1 MARKRQIIS
10 SNIYGTSSTVRPEP
24 PPPPVQLELTRAR
37 SITRNKILSG
47 ALITLLALLLA
58 LAAVWVMDYRKK
70 ENIPPF
76 EPTGYKPELVR
87 LNDGTLGYTGW
98 LPREVSTNGIVSL
111 SSVQV
116 GSVFDGATDASFA
129 ESTALSIA
137 NDRPVM
143 VRSRDDVSYDLIN
156 AARKYVEMG
165 AFAEAEEQL
174 RRVLQRNADDFD
186 ANSLLGSVLM
196 SRKKNA
202 EAIVLY
208 EQLIRRDPYKE
219 ELHNNLAIA
228 YLRQNDAERAEK
240 HLSEAVRLN
249 GSFDDARVN
258 FGLLLHHQRRYDRAV
273 EVLAPVV
280 DRNPGLVQAARILGL
295 SYLELGR
302 PMEGRLVLE
311 ELNRRL
317 PQDVDVAFGIARCH
331 LVEEK
336 PENAIAWLK
345 LATEF
350 ATPEQMRRELMT
362 PIYAGLSRDLNFQRM
377 FSRYIHPEDSAPPA
391 AQP

>member
-47 ALITLLALLLA
+47 GLITLLALLLA
-58 LAAVWVMDYRKK
+58 LASVWVMDYRKK

-76 EPTGYKPELVR
+76 EPTGYHPELVR

-98 LPREVSTNGIVSL
+98 LPRDVSTNGIVSL
-111 SSVQV
+111 SAVQV

-129 ESTALSIA
+129 ESTALSLA

-156 AARKYVEMG
+156 AARKYIEMG
-165 AFAEAEEQL
+165 GFAEAEEQL
-174 RRVLQRNADDFD
+174 RRVLERNPDDFD
-186 ANSLLGSVLM
+186 AHSLLGSVLM
-196 SRKKNA
+196 SRKKNE

-228 YLRQNDAERAEK
+228 YLRQNDSERAEK
-240 HLSEAVRLN
+240 HLAEAVRLN

-258 FGLLLHHQRRYDRAV
+258 FGLLLHHQRRYERAV

-280 DRNPGLVQAARILGL
+280 DRNPGLVQAARVLGL
-295 SYLELGR
+295 CYLELGR

-317 PQDVDVAFGIARCH
+317 PRDVDVAFGIARCH

-336 PENAIAWLK
+336 SENAIAWLK
-345 LATEF
+345 LASEF

-362 PIYAGLSRDLNFQRM
+362 PIYAGLARDLNFQRM
-377 FSRYIHPEDSAPPA
+377 FSRYINPEDSAPPSA
-391 AQP
+391 HP

>member
-37 SITRNKILSG
+37 SITRNKIVSG
-47 ALITLLALLLA
+47 ALITVLALLLA
-58 LAAVWVMDYRKK
+58 LAAVWVMENRRK
-70 ENIPPF
+70 ENVPAVVLSGY
-76 EPTGYKPELVR
+76 EPKFVR

-98 LPREVSTNGIVSL
+98 LPLEIPTNGIMSL
-111 SSVQV
+111 SAVQV
-116 GSVFDGATDASFA
+116 AGVFDGATGESFA
-129 ESTALSIA
+129 DSTAVSMSGQ
-137 NDRPVM
+137 RPVM
-143 VRSRDDVSYDLIN
+143 IRSRDDVSYDLIN
-156 AARKYVEMG
+156 AARKFIEMG
-165 AFAEAEEQL
+165 AFAESEEQL
-174 RRVLQRNADDFD
+174 RRVLQRNPDDFD

-196 SRKKNA
+196 SQKKNT

-228 YLRQNDAERAEK
+228 YLRQNDTERAEK
-240 HLSEAVRLN
+240 HLAEAVRLN
-249 GSFDDARVN
+249 GSYDDARVN
-258 FGLLLHHQRRYDRAV
+258 YGLLLQHQRRYERAV
-273 EVLAPVV
+273 EVLSPVV
-280 DRNPGLVQAARILGL
+280 DRNPGIVVAAKALGL
-295 SYLELGR
+295 CYLELGR

-336 PENAIAWLK
+336 SENAIAWIK
-345 LATEF
+345 LASEF
-350 ATPEQMRRELMT
+350 ATPEQMRRELMS
-362 PIYAGLSRDLNFQRM
+362 PIYAGLYRDLNFQRM
-377 FSRYIHPEDSAPPA
+377 FSRYLNPEQSAPPKKN
-391 AQP
+391 

>member
-10 SNIYGTSSTVRPEP
+10 TNIYGTSSTVRPEP
-24 PPPPVQLELTRAR
+24 PPPPVQLELTRAK

-47 ALITLLALLLA
+47 ALITVLALLLA

-76 EPTGYKPELVR
+76 EATGYQPELVR

-98 LPREVSTNGIVSL
+98 LPRAISTNGIVSL

-116 GSVFDGATDASFA
+116 GAVFDGATDASFA
-129 ESTALSIA
+129 ESTALTLA

-156 AARKYVEMG
+156 AARKYIEMG
-165 AFAEAEEQL
+165 GFAEAEEQL
-174 RRVLQRNADDFD
+174 RRVLERNPDDFD

-196 SRKKNA
+196 SRKKNE

-228 YLRQNDAERAEK
+228 YLRQNDSERAEK
-240 HLSEAVRLN
+240 HLAEAVRLN

-317 PQDVDVAFGIARCH
+317 PRDVDVAFGIARCH

-336 PENAIAWLK
+336 SENAIAWLK
-345 LATEF
+345 LASEF
-350 ATPEQMRRELMT
+350 ATPEQMKRELMT

-377 FSRYIHPEDSAPPA
+377 FSRYTHPEDSAPPA
-391 AQP
+391 VKP